1 MKQLFHSMEE
11 AEEWFYS
18 RFGKDKTFDATV
30 RSVHL
35 WGMPVLLL
43 YINGL
48 VDGATIT
55 TLLTEMQANTARPEE
70 EGDGADQFLSFF
82 PYHAVSDIQ
91 DADEL
96 LTAILSGQAAF
107 VTPEG
112 YAFTIDIRNYPGR
125 QPDEPDNEKVV
136 RGPRD
141 GFTENLI
148 QNTALIRRRL
158 RTEDLRFEMHKVTLN
173 GKTDIAITYMQG
185 AANEGNIDYIRK
197 RLDEIEHDG
206 LTMTDKSL
214 EEFLFKQRFHP
225 MPFVR
230 FTERPDICAAHLL
243 EGHIAI
249 IVDTSP
255 SVILVPATM
264 FHHLQHAEEYRQAP
278 LIGTFVRFIRLT
290 GWILSLTILPF
301 WYLVATKQQYLP
313 DFLSYIGPKDIGEIP
328 LLVQLLFA
336 DIGIEVLR
344 MAAIHT
350 PTPMSTAMGLVA
362 AIVIGQVAID
372 VGLFTP
378 EVVLYVA
385 VSAIFTF
392 AIPSYELSLTTKIF
406 RICILLATA
415 LFGAAGFFLSIAVLF
430 YYLCTLHPM
439 RVPYLWPLVPFF
451 PRAMVRVL
459 IRFPMTMD
467 VPRPYIT
474 DSPNRDRVS

>member
-1 MKQLFHSMEE
+1 MEKLFQSMNEG
-11 AEEWFYS
+11 EEWFYTC
-18 RFGKDKTFDATV
+18 FGKDKTFDATV
-30 RSVHL
+30 RSLHL
-35 WGMPVLLL
+35 WDMPALLL

-48 VDGATIT
+48 IDGDSIT
-55 TLLTEMQANTARPEE
+55 TLLTEMQGRNESAEE
-70 EGDGADQFLSFF
+70 LSDGGERFLSFF
-82 PYHAVSDIQ
+82 PYHAVSNVKDK
-91 DADEL
+91 DEL

-107 VTPEG
+107 ITPDG

-125 QPDEPDNEKVV
+125 QPEEPDNEKVV
-136 RGPRD
+136 RGSRD

-148 QNTALIRRRL
+148 TNTALVRRRL
-158 RTEDLRFEMHKVTLN
+158 RTEDLRFEMHKVSMN
-173 GKTDIAITYMQG
+173 GKTDVAITYMQG
-185 AANEGNIDYIRK
+185 AASEEHLSYIRE
-197 RLDEIEHDG
+197 RMDAIHHDG

-255 SVILVPATM
+255 SVILVPAPI

-278 LIGTFVRFIRLT
+278 LSGTIIR
-290 GWILSLTILPF
+290 ILRLFAAVMSLVLLPF
-301 WYLVATKQQYLP
+301 WYLLATHQHYLP
-313 DFLSYIGPKDIGEIP
+313 DFLSYIGPNDTGEIP
-328 LLVQLLFA
+328 LLVQLLIA
-336 DIGIEVLR
+336 DGGIEVLR

-392 AIPSYELSLTTKIF
+392 SIPSYELSLTTKIF
-406 RICILLATA
+406 RVCILLSTA
-415 LFGAAGFFLSIAVLF
+415 LLGAPGFFLSVAVLF
-430 YYLCTLHPM
+430 YYLCSLKPM
-439 RVPYLWPLVPFF
+439 GVPYLWPAVPFF
-451 PRAMVRVL
+451 PKAMLQVI
-459 IRFPMTMD
+459 IRFPMTGD
-467 VPRPYIT
+467 DPRPFIT
-474 DSPNRDRVS
+474 DSPNRDRLS

>member
-1 MKQLFHSMEE
+1 MEKLFSSKEDGE
-11 AEEWFYS
+11 KWFYEC
-18 RFGKDKTFDATV
+18 FGKEKTFDAAARTI
-30 RSVHL
+30 HL
-35 WGMPVLLL
+35 WDMPTLLL

-48 VDGATIT
+48 VDGNAILG
-55 TLLTEMQANTARPEE
+55 LLTQMQSANEVNNT
-70 EGDGADQFLSFF
+70 EGNEGERFLTFF
-82 PYHAVSDIQ
+82 PYHAVSTAPDR
-91 DADEL
+91 DVL
-96 LTAILSGQAAF
+96 LTAILSGQGAF
-107 VTPEG
+107 ITPEG
-112 YAFTIDIRNYPGR
+112 YAFIIDVRSYPGR
-125 QPDEPDNEKVV
+125 QPEEPDIEKVI
-136 RGPRD
+136 RGSRD
-141 GFTENLI
+141 GFTETLL

-158 RTEDLRFEMHKVTLN
+158 RTEDLRFEMHQTTVN
-173 GKTDIAITYMQG
+173 GKTDIAIGFMQG
-185 AANEGNIDYIRK
+185 AASEEHLDYIRE
-197 RLDEIEHDG
+197 RLDKIHHDG

-214 EEFLFKQRFHP
+214 EEFLFKQGFHP

-255 SVILVPATM
+255 SVILVPTTL

-278 LIGTFVRFIRLT
+278 LIGTFVRLVRFT
-290 GWILSLTILPF
+290 VAALSLILLPL
-301 WYLVATKQQYLP
+301 WYLLATRQHYLP

-328 LLVQLLFA
+328 LLLQILMT

-392 AIPSYELSLTTKIF
+392 AIPSYELSVTTKVF
-406 RICILLATA
+406 RICILLSTA
-415 LFGAAGFFLSIAVLF
+415 LLGAAGFFMSIAVLF
-430 YYLCTLHPM
+430 YYLCALKPM
-439 RVPYLWPLVPFF
+439 GVPYMWPAVPFF
-451 PRAMVRVL
+451 PKAMLRVL
-459 IRFPMTMD
+459 IRFPMTAD
-467 VPRPYIT
+467 APRPYIT
-474 DSPNRDRVS
+474 DSPERDRSE